1 MQIIYGKNPVTELL
15 LSSPKTIEKIQFST
29 TVRREKIKKILEIC
43 KTNSIRYD
51 FVPIEKL
58 NTVLKE
64 FRREESKKDKDNNT
78 NNSFKK
84 NRDNSNNDKKNSNLK
99 NNESDNREN
108 NINHQGIIAYISPFK
123 YTSLDKLD
131 YSKDDSR
138 IIILDNIEDPHNLGA
153 IIRTAVA
160 TGVDAVI
167 IPDRNSA
174 TVNDTV
180 IKTSSGTVFNIP
192 VVKVKNITNTI
203 NYLKEKDYFVVGTDV
218 EKGLDYRKYNFSDKR
233 AIVIGN
239 EGKGIRRL
247 VKDNC
252 DDLVYI
258 PLENGV
264 ESLNASVAAALL
276 MFEAVR

>member
-1 MQIIYGKNPVTELL
+1 MQIIYGKNPVVELL
-15 LSSPKTIEKIQFST
+15 TSSPKTIEKIQFST
-29 TVRREKIKKILEIC
+29 TVRREKIKKILELC
-43 KTNSIRYD
+43 KVNSTRFD

-58 NTVLKE
+58 NSVLKE
-64 FRREESKKDKDNNT
+64 FTREENKRDKDNNT

-84 NRDNSNNDKKNSNLK
+84 NKSREKEEKK
-99 NNESDNREN
+99 DDQREK
-108 NINHQGIIAYISPFK
+108 INHQGIIAYISPFK
-123 YTSLDKLD
+123 YSTLEKLD
-131 YSKDDSR
+131 CSNDNSK

-160 TGVDAVI
+160 TGIDAVI

-203 NYLKEKDYFVVGTDV
+203 NFLKEKEYFVVGTDV
-218 EKGLDYRKYNFSDKR
+218 EKGLDYRKYNFTGKR

-258 PLENGV
+258 PLSNGV
-264 ESLNASVAAALL
+264 DSLNASVAAALL
-276 MFEAVR
+276 MFEVIR

>member
-1 MQIIYGKNPVTELL
+1 MQIIYGKNPVVELL
-15 LSSPKTIEKIQFST
+15 SSSPKTIEKIQFST
-29 TVRREKIKKILEIC
+29 TVRREKIKKILELC
-43 KTNSIRYD
+43 KTHSIRFD

-58 NTVLKE
+58 NSVLKE
-64 FRREESKKDKDNNT
+64 FTRDENKRDKENNT

-84 NRDNSNNDKKNSNLK
+84 NKS
-99 NNESDNREN
+99 REN
-108 NINHQGIIAYISPFK
+108 TEKKDDQTREKINHQGIIAYISPFK
-123 YTSLDKLD
+123 YSQLEKLD
-131 YSKDDSR
+131 YSNDNSK

-160 TGVDAVI
+160 TGIEAVI

-203 NYLKEKDYFVVGTDV
+203 NFLKEKEYFVVGTDV
-218 EKGLDYRKYNFSDKR
+218 EKGLDYRKYNFTGKR

-258 PLENGV
+258 PLSNGV

-276 MFEAVR
+276 MFEVVR

>member
-1 MQIIYGKNPVTELL
+1 MQIIYGKNPVGELL
-15 LSSPKTIEKIQFST
+15 AASPKTIEKIQFST
-29 TVRREKIKKILEIC
+29 TVRREKIKKILELC
-43 KTNSIRYD
+43 KTHSIRFD

-58 NTVLKE
+58 NFVLKE
-64 FRREESKKDKDNNT
+64 FTREENKKDKKNNT

-84 NRDNSNNDKKNSNLK
+84 NKGKENTDKKD
-99 NNESDNREN
+99 ENREKV
-108 NINHQGIIAYISPFK
+108 NHQGIIAYISPFK
-123 YTSLDKLD
+123 YTPLDKLD
-131 YSKDDSR
+131 YSNENSR
-138 IIILDNIEDPHNLGA
+138 IIVLDNIEDPHNLGA

-160 TGVDAVI
+160 TGVNAVI

-192 VVKVKNITNTI
+192 VVKIKNVTNTI
-203 NYLKEKDYFVVGTDV
+203 NYLKEKEYFVVGTDV
-218 EKGLDYRKYNFSDKR
+218 EKGLDYRKYNFSGKR

-252 DDLVYI
+252 DDLVSI
-258 PLENGV
+258 PLENSV